1 LVEEVP
7 GSARIRLG
15 GDKPTTQ
22 GVVAEMGRLGV
33 TPHVS
38 QNTTGRRFA
47 IDERTT
53 RHAGYAISVRIP
65 MRRHAQQ
72 PGPPATA

>member
-1 LVEEVP
+1 
-7 GSARIRLG
+7 
-15 GDKPTTQ
+15 
-22 GVVAEMGRLGV
+22 V

-38 QNTTGRRFA
+38 QNTTGRRSA

>member
-1 LVEEVP
+1 
-7 GSARIRLG
+7 
-15 GDKPTTQ
+15 
-22 GVVAEMGRLGV
+22 MGRLGV

-53 RHAGYAISVRIP
+53 RHAGYAISVRIA